1 MEKDFIM
8 PEHHEDYVE
17 DAPEGFDLIATSN
30 SCFVEAMVK
39 KDGRI
44 LSLQFHP

>member
-1 MEKDFIM
+1 M

-17 DAPEGFDLIATSN
+17 NIPKGFDLIAASN

-39 KDGRI
+39 EDGRAF
-44 LSLQFHP
+44 SLQSHP